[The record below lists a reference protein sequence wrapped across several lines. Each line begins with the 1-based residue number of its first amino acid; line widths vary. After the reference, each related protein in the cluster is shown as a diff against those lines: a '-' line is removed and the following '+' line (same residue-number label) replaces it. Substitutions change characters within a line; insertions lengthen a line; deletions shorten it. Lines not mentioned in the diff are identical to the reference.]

1 MKYFQK
7 QTKSPVPYFEEALKK
22 NLIWMKN
29 NHICKTKRICLF
41 LKYLF
46 FEKHELFFM
55 AYLYHLWCLIQSA
68 FYVMF
73 FCRSITI
80 QYKTFLSDTLTKNI
94 GFKRNEKLLHKNGG
108 GEMTKNYLK
117 FL

>member
-1 MKYFQK
+1 M
-7 QTKSPVPYFEEALKK
+7 V
-22 NLIWMKN
+22 
-29 NHICKTKRICLF
+29 
-41 LKYLF
+41 
-46 FEKHELFFM
+46 
-55 AYLYHLWCLIQSA
+55 YLYHLWCLIQSA

-73 FCRSITI
+73 FCRGIII

-94 GFKRNEKLLHKNGG
+94 GFKTNEKLLHKNGG